1 MLDNANF
8 CVNVLTASGAIAAV
22 FVSLYLY
29 WAAQRP
35 DIIAYLSHDR
45 DNGCIVFEV
54 KNLGKGVAKDV
65 EIDIFDF
72 DLVQDKYRDYVRE
85 RSFLTK
91 GIPVLVPE
99 AYRNTV
105 LLDGPEIKNFDSV
118 VSQVSLSYK
127 RKGLFGP
134 KIEIRSFPLDYY
146 SFCGSFYKKSDLHAL
161 RVATEVI
168 AGIKTKEQAKR
179 A

>member
-1 MLDNANF
+1 MLENVNF
-8 CVNVLTASGAIAAV
+8 FVNVLAAVGAIAAV
-22 FVSLYLY
+22 IVSLYLY
-29 WAAQRP
+29 SAAQRP
-35 DIIAYLSHDR
+35 DIIAYLIHDR
-45 DNGCIVFEV
+45 DNGCVLFEV
-54 KNLGKGVAKDV
+54 KNFGKGVAEDV
-65 EIDIFDF
+65 NIDSFDF
-72 DLVQDKYRDYVRE
+72 GLVQDKCRDYVRE

-105 LLDGPEIKNFDSV
+105 VLEGPEIKNFDSV

-134 KIEIRSFPLDYY
+134 KTEKRSFPLDYY
-146 SFCGSFYKKSDLHAL
+146 SFCGSIYKKSDLYKL

-168 AGIKTKEQAKR
+168 AGIRAKEQAKR

>member
-1 MLDNANF
+1 MLEKVNF
-8 CVNVLTASGAIAAV
+8 FVNVLAAGSAIAAV

-35 DIIAYLSHDR
+35 DIVAYLIHDR
-45 DNGCIVFEV
+45 DNGCVLFEV
-54 KNLGKGVAKDV
+54 KNLGKGVAEDV
-65 EIDIFDF
+65 NIDSFDF
-72 DLVQDKYRDYVRE
+72 SLVQEKYRDYVRE

-105 LLDGPEIKNFDSV
+105 VLEGPEIKDFDSV
-118 VSQVSLSYK
+118 ASQVTLSYM
-127 RKGLFGP
+127 RKGFFRP
-134 KIEIRSFPLDYY
+134 KIEKRSFPLDYY
-146 SFCGSFYKKSDLHAL
+146 SFCGSIYKKSDLYKL
-161 RVATEVI
+161 RIATEVI
-168 AGIKTKEQAKR
+168 AGIRTEEQAKR

>member
-1 MLDNANF
+1 MLEKANF
-8 CVNVLTASGAIAAV
+8 VVNVLAALGAIAAV
-22 FVSLYLY
+22 FVSLHLY

-45 DNGCIVFEV
+45 DNGCVLFEV

-65 EIDIFDF
+65 KIDSFDF
-72 DLVQDKYRDYVRE
+72 DLVQAKYRDYVRE

-105 LLDGPEIKNFDSV
+105 ILEGPDIKNFDSV

-146 SFCGSFYKKSDLHAL
+146 SFCGSIYKKSDLHAL
-161 RVATEVI
+161 RVATEII

>member
-1 MLDNANF
+1 MIENANF
-8 CVNVLTASGAIAAV
+8 VVNVLAAFGAIAAV

-45 DNGCIVFEV
+45 DNGCVLFEV
-54 KNLGKGVAKDV
+54 KNLGKGVAMDV
-65 EIDIFDF
+65 KIDSFDF
-72 DLVQDKYRDYVRE
+72 DLVQDKYRDFVRE
-85 RSFLTK
+85 RSFITK

-105 LLDGPEIKNFDSV
+105 ILDGPEIKNFDSI

-127 RKGLFGP
+127 RKGFFGL
-134 KIEIRSFPLDYY
+134 KTEKRSFPLDYY
-146 SFCGSFYKKSDLHAL
+146 SFCGSIYKKSDLHAL